1 MIEQELKQIE
11 QIYQFVANY
20 LVEYSFQVVGAII
33 ILILGVLAARF
44 ISKATVRLMEKRNVD
59 VTLTNFI
66 GNLVRILIFACFLII
81 SLGKFGITVAPFV
94 AALGA
99 ATFGIG
105 LALQGPI
112 SNYGAGFALIL
123 ARTFKVGDTVTIN
136 ECSGIVKEI
145 RLAQTILETEDN
157 ELITI
162 PNKQIMGEIIQ
173 NSFESKVVES
183 VIGIDY
189 SNSPELA
196 ISTIQQVLS
205 GMKCVKQEPSYQV
218 GIDGFGDFSIDIGIR
233 YWVPMDAYFES
244 KYQVNLKIFRALK
257 DAGVNIPFPRRDVY
271 LYKDNVS

>member
-1 MIEQELKQIE
+1 
-11 QIYQFVANY
+11 
-20 LVEYSFQVVGAII
+20 
-33 ILILGVLAARF
+33 
-44 ISKATVRLMEKRNVD
+44 
-59 VTLTNFI
+59 
-66 GNLVRILIFACFLII
+66 FACFLII

-145 RLAQTILETEDN
+145 RLAQTILETEDS

-162 PNKQIMGEIIQ
+162 PNKHIIGEIIQ
-173 NSFESKVVES
+173 NSFESKVVEA

-189 SNSPELA
+189 SDSPELA
-196 ISTIQQVLS
+196 IETIKQVLS
-205 GMKCVKQEPSYQV
+205 EMPCVKQEPNFQV
-218 GIDGFGDFSIDIGIR
+218 GIDGFGDFSIDIGLR

-244 KYQVNLKIFRALK
+244 KYQVNLKIFKVLK
-257 DAGVNIPFPRRDVY
+257 DAGISIPFPRRDVY
-271 LYKDNVS
+271 LFKDNVS